1 MNNINPTKAF
11 PIEWVFVTPEMAEAW
26 LKQNEGNRKKRAG
39 HIDRLVRDLKSGNF
53 LPTGDSIKFDWNGNL
68 IDGQH
73 RLSSIVTAGVGMWIV
88 VVRQLDPRVRGVL
101 DTNAKRSGADALH
114 FAGFDSWNIVA
125 AAVAKIALS
134 RDAGRLQTSTD
145 TSHVS
150 PTNIEIT
157 DWADANPDVA
167 HATQFSGK
175 YYKDLGMPPSILA
188 YAVMILSR
196 ISYEDC
202 LEFFTSAAEQ
212 RTNGLGD
219 PRLTM
224 SKAFSSFA
232 KNNRGTIPNAAALS
246 IIFRAWNDWRSGKK
260 KSAYPLASHGGGISI
275 PDPK

>member
-11 PIEWVFVTPEMAEAW
+11 PIEWVYVTPEMAAAW
-26 LKQNEGNRKKRAG
+26 LGQNEGNRRKRIA

-73 RLSSIVTAGVGMWIV
+73 RLSSIVAAGAGMWLV

-114 FAGFDSWNIVA
+114 FAGVDSWNIVI
-125 AAVAKIALS
+125 AAVAKIAIS
-134 RDAGRLQTSTD
+134 RDAGRLQVSTD

-167 HATQFSGK
+167 HASQFSGK

-188 YAVMILSR
+188 YSVLILSR
-196 ISYEDC
+196 LDYNDC
-202 LEFFTSAAEQ
+202 VEFFTSAAEQ

-224 SKAFSSFA
+224 SKAFSNFS

-246 IIFRAWNDWRSGKK
+246 VIFRAWNDWRSGKTK
-260 KSAYPLASHGGGISI
+260 TTYPLSSHGGGIAI
-275 PDPK
+275 PEPK